1 MTTRRRADVSFGRP
15 TALLVMF
22 GALALGGCDRTTG
35 LYARVDSFTST
46 VGSDLSRT
54 GPDRAG
60 DGAAA
65 AVDNAAMGGLIGPK
79 IGALLN
85 AEDRRLAYAAEL
97 EALDHGESGA
107 PVPWKNPSSGRYGNI
122 VPGPAYAKQGAT
134 CRGFS
139 HMVTI
144 AGQLEIARGTACRT
158 NDGPWTAAG

>member
-1 MTTRRRADVSFGRP
+1 MTTRRHTDSRFAKP
-15 TALLVMF
+15 TALLVVF
-22 GALALGGCDRTTG
+22 GALALAGCDRTTG

-46 VGSDLSRT
+46 VGSDLAPT
-54 GPDRAG
+54 TDRAG

-65 AVDNAAMGGLIGPK
+65 AVDSAAMGGLIGPK
-79 IGALLN
+79 IGVLLN

-107 PVPWKNPSSGRYGNI
+107 PVPWKNPTSGRYGNI

-144 AGQLEIARGTACRT
+144 GGQLEIARGTACRT
-158 NDGPWTAAG
+158 NEGPWTAAG

>member
-1 MTTRRRADVSFGRP
+1 VKPFASKRSA
-15 TALLVMF
+15 ALLLLA
-22 GALALGGCDRTTG
+22 ALALAGCDRTTN
-35 LYARVDSFTST
+35 LAARVDSFTSN
-46 VGSDLSRT
+46 VGSDFGRS
-54 GPDRAG
+54 G

-65 AVDNAAMGGLIGPK
+65 AVDSAAMGGLIGTK

-139 HMVTI
+139 HTVTVG
-144 AGQLEIARGTACRT
+144 GQLEIARATACRMQ
-158 NDGPWTAAG
+158 DGAWTAAG